1 MSSPGFR
8 APMLATLVDEPV
20 DGEEWIFERKLDGVR
35 LIAARDGDS
44 AVLWS
49 RNGID
54 RSGGFPELVEAL
66 LAQPRDRFV
75 VDGEVVAFEGSQT
88 SFSRLQQR
96 SGLNDPAQARASGVA
111 VYYYLFDLMFLGDDD
126 LEDEPLRHRKSLL
139 RDVIR
144 FEDPLRF
151 SAHRNATGSDALDQ
165 ACERGWEGLIAK
177 RAESTYSHSR
187 SRDWL
192 KLKCVG
198 RQEFVIAGFTD
209 PQGSRVGF
217 GALLLGYHDDG
228 DLVYAGRVGTGFDD
242 ETLAELGDTL
252 DSSVRATSPFDRGNP
267 DDDGVHWVTPDLV
280 CEIGFTEWTSAGRLR
295 HPRFLGLRR
304 DKDAAEVVRERPVP
318 VR

>member
-1 MSSPGFR
+1 
-8 APMLATLVDEPV
+8 MLATLVDEPV
-20 DGEEWIFERKLDGVR
+20 DGEEWIFERKFDGVR
-35 LIAARDGDS
+35 LIAVRDADS
-44 AVLWS
+44 AALWS
-49 RNGID
+49 RNEID

-66 LAQPRDRFV
+66 LAQPCDRFV
-75 VDGEVVAFEGSQT
+75 VDGEVVAFEGSRT

-96 SGLNDPAQARASGVA
+96 SGLNDPVRARASGIA
-111 VYYYLFDLMFLGDDD
+111 VHYYLFDLMHLGGDD
-126 LEDEPLRHRKSLL
+126 LEGEPLRHRKSLL

-151 SAHRNATGSDALDQ
+151 SAHRNATGSEYFEQ
-165 ACERGWEGLIAK
+165 ACARGWEGLIAK
-177 RAESTYSHSR
+177 RADSTYSHSR

-217 GALLLGYHDDG
+217 GALLLGHHDDG

-242 ETLAELGDTL
+242 ETLADLGDTL
-252 DSSVRATSPFDRGNP
+252 GSRVRTTSPFDRGDP
-267 DDDGVHWVTPDLV
+267 DGDGVHWVTPDLV
-280 CEIGFTEWTSAGRLR
+280 CEVGFTEWTSAGRLR

-304 DKDAAEVVRERPVP
+304 DKDAAEVVRERPAP